1 MWSDSETNRDFL
13 NFHIVAD
20 TAAEMI
26 LQSSGRPLSL
36 GISGSW
42 GVGKSSMIMLVQDS
56 LKARGNGKFLFV
68 DFNAWLYQGYDD
80 ARAAL
85 IDVIARQLVAHAE
98 VDKKGLDKAKDLL
111 KRVDWF
117 RVTKLAASG
126 IAMAYGVPP
135 VGLAGEILDFANK
148 LKSEADRGKAAG
160 EAFDIGE
167 KIMEASKSLI
177 KEKQVDSPPKE
188 IQELRD
194 HFTATLKEMGVTLVV
209 FVDDLDRCLPATA
222 ISTLEAIRLFLFLDN
237 TAFVIAADDK
247 MIRQSVSM
255 HFGDLRI
262 DEEHVTNY
270 FDKLIQVPIR
280 VPPLS
285 TQDVRAY
292 MMLLYIENS
301 GLDQSAKDK
310 LRDNI
315 CKQLSE
321 TWQGKRVDLGFV
333 KGLIPACPPDLL
345 AQLET
350 ADSLAPFM
358 ASAPIKGNPRLIKR
372 FLNTLSIRLSIARI
386 QRVEIDEAVL
396 AKMLLFE
403 RCGGDIAYS
412 ELITAINEDHAGKPG
427 YLKTYEELATSGK
440 PLKPLPNGWNED
452 FMAKWLAIPP
462 VLSNRDMR
470 PVAHVSREHLPTIT
484 TADQLSSE
492 GANLLAGLLAMTRRT
507 PSIRKDLSELGSRE
521 IDLIIKRLIKEANTV
536 LAWGNTPILYALIE
550 VIGAHPEQS
559 EQIVKFFENIPKT
572 RLTAALIPILKLESW
587 ATPIIKEWGEAA
599 ETPAEVKRVIIGR
612 DKKEHK

>member
-1 MWSDSETNRDFL
+1 MWSDCETNRDYL
-13 NFHIVAD
+13 NFRIVAD

-26 LQSSGRPLSL
+26 HQSAGRPLSL

-42 GVGKSSMIMLVQDS
+42 GVGKSSMIQLVQES
-56 LKARGNGKFLFV
+56 LKARGSEKFLFV

-85 IDVIARQLVAHAE
+85 IDVIARQLVTRAE
-98 VDKKGLDKAKDLL
+98 KDKKGLEKAKDLL

-117 RVTKLAASG
+117 RVAKYTTSG
-126 IAMAYGVPP
+126 IAMAYGIPP
-135 VGLAGEILDFANK
+135 IGLAGEVLSFANK
-148 LKSEADRGKAAG
+148 LKSDADKSKAVG
-160 EAFDIGE
+160 DAFDIGE
-167 KIMEASKSLI
+167 KILEAGKGLI

-188 IQELRD
+188 IQDLRD
-194 HFTATLKEMGVTLVV
+194 HFAATLKEMDVTLVV

-255 HFGDLRI
+255 HFGDLKI

-292 MMLLYIENS
+292 MMLLYVENS
-301 GLDQSAKDK
+301 SLDSSQKDK
-310 LRDNI
+310 LRDSV

-321 TWQGKRVDLGFV
+321 TWQGKRVDLAFV
-333 KGLIPACPPDLL
+333 KELIPGCPTDLL
-345 AQLET
+345 ARLET

-358 ASAPIKGNPRLIKR
+358 AAAPINGNPRLIKR
-372 FLNTLSIRLSIARI
+372 FLNTLSTRLSIAKI
-386 QRVEIDEAVL
+386 QGVKVDEAVL

-403 RCGGDIAYS
+403 RCGGEKAYS
-412 ELITAINEDHAGKPG
+412 ELITAINEDHEGKPN
-427 YLKTYEELATSGK
+427 YLKNYEELAVAGK
-440 PLKPLPNGWNED
+440 SLKPLPNGWNED
-452 FMAKWLAIPP
+452 FMSKWLAIPP
-462 VLSNRDMR
+462 MLSNRDMR
-470 PVAHVSREHLPTIT
+470 PVAHVSREHLPTVT

-492 GANLLAGLLAMTRRT
+492 GANLLSGLLAMTRRT
-507 PSIRKDLSELGSRE
+507 PSIQTELAKLGSRE
-521 IDLIIKRLIKEANTV
+521 IDLMIKRLLKEANTV
-536 LAWGNTPILYALIE
+536 LAWGTPPILYALIE
-550 VIGAHPEQS
+550 VIGAHPGQS
-559 EQIVKFFENIPKT
+559 EQIVKFFADIPKA
-572 RLTAALIPILKLESW
+572 RLSAAIIPILKSEAW
-587 ATPIIKEWGEAA
+587 AAAVIKEWGEAA
-599 ETPAEVKRVIIGR
+599 ETPDDVKRAILGR
-612 DKKEHK
+612 PKKEQK